1 MFVRILVACTALL
14 LGAASAQAQADYP
27 TRPVKV
33 IVPFA
38 PAGPTDVIAR
48 IIAQKLSENLGHQF
62 YVENQ
67 AGAGGNLGMGA
78 VASAPGD
85 GYTILFVSSS
95 FVVNPSL
102 YAKIPYDP
110 HKDFAPVTLAAAS
123 PNVLC
128 VHPSVPAK
136 NVKELIELIK
146 SSPGKYNYA
155 MPGAGTTPHLSGE
168 QFKLALNLD
177 LVTVPFNGAGPAIQS
192 AVAGHTPIAFTAL
205 PPAAPLI
212 KDGKLRALAVTS
224 AKRSAALPD
233 VPTMAE
239 AGLPGQEADTM
250 QGVLVPASTPKPVVE
265 KLHREIVRIIA
276 LPEVKQRLD
285 ALGFEPVANSP
296 DEFGKRIK
304 DEIARWNKVIRDAK
318 IQTQ

>member
-14 LGAASAQAQADYP
+14 FGAASAQAQADYP

-48 IIAQKLSENLGHQF
+48 IIAQKLSENLGQQF

-78 VASAPGD
+78 VANAPGD

-212 KDGKLRALAVTS
+212 KDGKLRALVVTS
-224 AKRSAALPD
+224 GKRSAALPD

-276 LPEVKQRLD
+276 LPEVKQRFD